1 MYKTAIIYTFLL
13 YQIVSCLAKCKFS
26 DQTEEFIKVNYT
38 FNQQNEVDFGLL
50 EISRFENLRNFFE
63 NCQKLA
69 INAKVEFSLEYKF
82 KNESG
87 SLRWKPY
94 GKPFNVM
101 NKRGRHLDVK
111 PIKVEH
117 HQR

>member
-1 MYKTAIIYTFLL
+1 MYKTAIIYAFLL
-13 YQIVSCLAKCKFS
+13 YQIVSCQAKCKLS
-26 DQTEEFIKVNYT
+26 NQTEEFIKVNYT
-38 FNQQNEVDFGLL
+38 FNKQNEVDFRSL
-50 EISRFENLRNFFE
+50 EISGFENLRDFFE
-63 NCQKLA
+63 SCQLA
-69 INAKVEFSLEYKF
+69 INDKVEFSLEYKF

-87 SLRWKPY
+87 SLHWKPY

-101 NKRGRHLDVK
+101 NKHGRRLDVK